1 METESLLKVSLQLGK
16 KVISDYFRSPS
27 VGLDVA
33 LALLKGPQNE
43 RSTQFIVKPE
53 LWLGVFV
60 IVPGVLMALKQ
71 TLSAWESTR
80 VFCRKT

>member
-1 METESLLKVSLQLGK
+1 MAHYFVCFAHGDREPAESITPAREK
-16 KVISDYFRSPS
+16 SDYLRSPS

-33 LALLKGPQNE
+33 LALLKGPRNE
-43 RSTQFIVKPE
+43 RSTQLIVKPE

-71 TLSAWESTR
+71 TLSA
-80 VFCRKT
+80 